1 VNRPVIVR
9 SALIGLIVLS
19 GVPAAAQ
26 DPVAAPPNQPLIVV
40 SGEGIVRAT
49 PDRAFVVIAA
59 ESRAKNPGD
68 AQKQNATAMTAVQD
82 RLRQTGIPRDAI
94 RTLGYD
100 LQPEFDYVN
109 GRQSLRGY
117 VARNSIEVT
126 VDNLDRV
133 GSIVDVSV
141 GAGATSVQSLRFDLK
156 SRDVAEREALRL
168 AVADARARADAA
180 AAGAGQR
187 VERIWRIEESR
198 GFVPRPP
205 QPLVM
210 REAASAVP
218 TPIVAGEVEV
228 RAQVT
233 LSAVMR

>member
-1 VNRPVIVR
+1 VNRQTIVG
-9 SALIGLIVLS
+9 SAFVGLAVLS
-19 GVPAAAQ
+19 AVPAAAQ
-26 DPVAAPPNQPLIVV
+26 DPAATANQPLIVV
-40 SGEGIVRAT
+40 SGEGIVRAA

-68 AQKQNATAMTAVQD
+68 AQKQNAAAMTAVQD
-82 RLRQTGIPRDAI
+82 RLRQAGIPRDAV

-117 VARNSIEVT
+117 IARNSIEVT

-133 GSIVDVSV
+133 GAIVDMSV

-156 SRDVAEREALRL
+156 SRDVSEREALRL
-168 AVADARARADAA
+168 AVADARARAEAA

-187 VERIWRIEESR
+187 VDRIWRIEESR

-210 REAASAVP
+210 REAASAVS
-218 TPIVAGEVEV
+218 TPIVAGEIEV

>member
-1 VNRPVIVR
+1 VNRPTIVR
-9 SALIGLIVLS
+9 SALVWLAVLS
-19 GVPAAAQ
+19 VVPAAAQ
-26 DPVAAPPNQPLIVV
+26 DTAATTNQPLIVV
-40 SGEGIVRAT
+40 SGEGIVRAA

-82 RLRQTGIPRDAI
+82 RLRQAGIPRDAI

-117 VARNSIEVT
+117 IARNSIEVT

-133 GSIVDVSV
+133 GAIVDMSV

-156 SRDVAEREALRL
+156 SRDVSEREALRL
-168 AVADARARADAA
+168 AVADARARAEAA

-187 VERIWRIEESR
+187 VDRIWRIEESR

-210 REAASAVP
+210 REAASAVS
-218 TPIVAGEVEV
+218 TPIVAGEIEV

>member
-1 VNRPVIVR
+1 MNRQTIVG
-9 SALIGLIVLS
+9 SAFVGLAVLS
-19 GVPAAAQ
+19 AVPAAAQ
-26 DPVAAPPNQPLIVV
+26 DPAATANQPLIVV
-40 SGEGIVRAT
+40 SGEGIVRAA

-68 AQKQNATAMTAVQD
+68 AQKQNAAAMTAVQD
-82 RLRQTGIPRDAI
+82 RLRQAGIPRDAV

-117 VARNSIEVT
+117 IARNSIEVT

-133 GSIVDVSV
+133 GAIVDMSV

-156 SRDVAEREALRL
+156 SRDVSEREALRL
-168 AVADARARADAA
+168 AVADARARAEAA

-187 VERIWRIEESR
+187 VDRIWRIEESR

-210 REAASAVP
+210 REAASAVS
-218 TPIVAGEVEV
+218 TPIVAGEIEV

>member
-1 VNRPVIVR
+1 VNRATIVP
-9 SALIGLIVLS
+9 SALLVLAVLPV
-19 GVPAAAQ
+19 VPAAAQ
-26 DPVAAPPNQPLIVV
+26 DPAATPNQPLIVV
-40 SGEGIVRAT
+40 TGEGVVRAA

-59 ESRAKNPGD
+59 ESRAKTPGE
-68 AQKQNATAMTAVQD
+68 AQKQNATAMTTVQD
-82 RLRQTGIPRDAI
+82 RLRQAGIPREAV

-117 VARNSIEVT
+117 IARNSIEVT

-133 GSIVDVSV
+133 GAIVDMSV
-141 GAGATSVQSLRFDLK
+141 GAGATSVQSLHFDLK
-156 SRDVAEREALRL
+156 SRDASEREALRL

-187 VERIWRIEESR
+187 VDRIWRIEESR
-198 GFVPRPP
+198 GFMPRPP

-210 REAASAVP
+210 REAAAAVS
-218 TPIVAGEVEV
+218 TPIVAGEIEL
-228 RAQVT
+228 RAHVT